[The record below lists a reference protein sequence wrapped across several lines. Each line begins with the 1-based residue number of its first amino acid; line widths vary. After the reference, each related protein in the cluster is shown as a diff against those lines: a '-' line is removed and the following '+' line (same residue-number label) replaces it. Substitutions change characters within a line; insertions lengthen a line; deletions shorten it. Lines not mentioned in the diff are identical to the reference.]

1 GGAPG
6 GPGRGAA
13 AEHLEHPRG
22 DDVTAD
28 DVHGGERGGHEGEDV
43 AERVVRGHR
52 DEHGARQ
59 DDAVDRVRRGH
70 QRGVQGRGHL
80 ADDLEPDQQREHED
94 GDIGEQFR
102 GHGAAPPLGSPVS
115 RAAVSGWTTAPSCVM
130 TTPAWISSV
139 RSMASSP
146 SATICSRSALTLRA
160 NAADAAVGTVAARMP
175 APITVA
181 PFSVTVSGAG
191 TEPATWPPSG
201 PGPMSTITEPAAI
214 ALTASQVT
222 SSGGR
227 RPGTCAVVMTTSCR
241 AMWLASSACCA
252 CRSSSASAR
261 AYPPSPAAG
270 PTQVSS
276 IKVAPSDSTSVL
288 VCGRTSEAEPPAPSR
303 LAVPM
308 ACSPATPVPSTSTL
322 AGRAVPAAV
331 MSSGKN
337 LPNAAAPMSAAL

>member
-6 GPGRGAA
+6 GPGRAAA
-13 AEHLEHPRG
+13 AEHLEHPPG
-22 DDVTAD
+22 DDVPAD

-102 GHGAAPPLGSPVS
+102 GHDAVPPWGSPAS
-115 RAAVSGWTTAPSCVM
+115 RAAVAGWTTAPSCVM
-130 TTPAWISSV
+130 TTPAWISSD
-139 RSMASSP
+139 RPMASSP
-146 SATICSRSALTLRA
+146 SATMGSRSARTLRA
-160 NAADAAVGTVAARMP
+160 NAADAAVGTVAARPP
-175 APITVA
+175 APITVT
-181 PFSVTVSGAG
+181 PFSVTVSASG
-191 TEPATWPPSG
+191 TEPETLPPSG
-201 PGPMSTITEPAAI
+201 PAPMSTITEPAAI
-214 ALTASQVT
+214 ALIASSVT

-227 RPGTCAVVMTTSCR
+227 RPGTCAVVMTTSCPAMCPATSGRPR
-241 AMWLASSACCA
+241 ARSRAGAGASRPPPAGAPPGARRGTGAPTASPPLVVCA
-252 CRSSSASAR
+252 R
-261 AYPPSPAAG
+261 PPW
-270 PTQVSS
+270 
-276 IKVAPSDSTSVL
+276 
-288 VCGRTSEAEPPAPSR
+288 AEPPAPSR

-308 ACSPATPVPSTSTL
+308 ACRPAPPVPSTSPL

-331 MSSGKN
+331 M
-337 LPNAAAPMSAAL
+337 